1 MKCKREATLTNHGPF
16 NDVRKLSATDN
27 ESPDLAV
34 VAKTETKRAA
44 WRSDP
49 RTAAP
54 LPQSEKRSQW
64 IAERGTPMA
73 ASAFSTSF
81 IMMRGPHR

>member
-44 WRSDP
+44 WR
-49 RTAAP
+49 
-54 LPQSEKRSQW
+54 
-64 IAERGTPMA
+64 
-73 ASAFSTSF
+73 
-81 IMMRGPHR
+81 